1 MSSINSEIR
10 KPTWD
15 TYTAR
20 DLEILSD
27 IITLAT
33 YTSHT
38 SQSSIEITPISFMSL
53 FRAHDVVLSTRR
65 IDPKTDTTYYQFL
78 LKLSLMPGKNW
89 CEKFENAIKD
99 IGLKTDI
106 EQYNWLLRQSNELSE
121 SEYSTESNI
130 SSSQLDHSSVENI
143 TFDNFIKASKDSLS
157 FVLEHKDDNY
167 ESSVESST
175 KFDSQ
180 SFNDGYEKQSHIKRD
195 IFKIEEV
202 GKSEEDTL
210 KGDVSIV
217 KKNTWIPITNVVDN
231 IKFIPDGIE
240 SVDDSEKEVPQEME
254 ELKEKLRIYFKEW
267 RRYFDKLI
275 STSQNYNII
284 DEGTEETLVER
295 VFEKWRSRYIHYE
308 SLNEMAEILKVVMS
322 FRCLQKW
329 KQLHRQRQLE
339 IKILQEWRSW
349 AAKTRRKRLSVQFEQ
364 TNQDLIKS
372 NKRQF
377 TKKIWD
383 ETYYYNNETDN
394 WDTPYEDDDRGCY
407 LNLDIGEFLIKSSY
421 PNIVKLISYNAEGLV
436 KALDDIEGAVSA
448 YKASDGQITITDEH
462 SSKNEYKV
470 KLGKSLSLKILYVNK
485 RIMKELEDK

>member
-308 SLNEMAEILKVVMS
+308 SLNEMAE
-322 FRCLQKW
+322 
-329 KQLHRQRQLE
+329 
-339 IKILQEWRSW
+339 
-349 AAKTRRKRLSVQFEQ
+349 
-364 TNQDLIKS
+364 
-372 NKRQF
+372 
-377 TKKIWD
+377 D